1 MVIGKDCKEKEA
13 AGLFIEEQVSPEA
26 QVINA
31 RVAAEV
37 PSRKSA
43 LKNPWFSTPEA
54 ADMKT
59 MVEYVRQHGRTMP
72 YHEKHLE
79 LSSMVA
85 EAAQQIVSR
94 RKSVKDALDEVAKN
108 WASRTA

>member
-1 MVIGKDCKEKEA
+1 MDQKKNKHRDGANGA
-13 AGLFIEEQVSPEA
+13 AQEQVSPEA

-31 RVAAEV
+31 SVAAEL

-43 LKNPWFSTPEA
+43 LKDPWFNSPEA
-54 ADMKT
+54 ADMKV
-59 MVEYVRQHGRTMP
+59 MVDYVRQHGRTMP

-85 EAAQQIVSR
+85 EATQQIISK
-94 RKSVKDALDEVAKN
+94 RKSVKDALDELAKA
-108 WASRTA
+108 WAAQIG